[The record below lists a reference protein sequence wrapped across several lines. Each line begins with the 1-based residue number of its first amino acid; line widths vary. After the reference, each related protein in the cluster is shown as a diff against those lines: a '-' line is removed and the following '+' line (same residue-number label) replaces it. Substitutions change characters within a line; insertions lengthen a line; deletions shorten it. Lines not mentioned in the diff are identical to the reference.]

1 MRDGV
6 LVHATAF
13 FSQRGGKEFFSIL
26 IEIKKAMGTMESGVE
41 TL

>member
-6 LVHATAF
+6 LIHATAF
-13 FSQRGGKEFFSIL
+13 CSQRGGKEFFSIL